1 MISNVKTEE
10 MREKVTKLIRELAD
24 AKEILAHRL
33 VEEFPARVGDILIHP
48 RTGTFIVGR
57 ISGHY
62 DGVTVYVHKKTLKGW
77 DKRETTSLDLESG
90 VLAGIVEVQH
100 RRSAND

>member
-1 MISNVKTEE
+1 MISSVKTEE
-10 MREKVTKLIRELAD
+10 MREKVANLKRELAD
-24 AKEILAHRL
+24 AKEILARRL
-33 VEEFPARVGDILIHP
+33 IEEFPARVGDILTHP

-62 DGVTVYVHKKTLKGW
+62 DSVTVYVHKKTLKGW

-90 VLAGIVEVQH
+90 VLAGFVKIQH
-100 RRSAND
+100 RTNEE

>member
-1 MISNVKTEE
+1 MTTEK
-10 MREKVTKLIRELAD
+10 MREKVSNLTRELSD

-33 VEEFPARVGDILIHP
+33 IEEFPARVGDILIHP

-62 DGVTVYVHKKTLKGW
+62 NGVTVYVHKKTLKGW
-77 DKRETTSLDLESG
+77 DKRETTSLDLEVG
-90 VLAGIVEVQH
+90 VLAGIVKIRHE
-100 RRSAND
+100 REDK